1 MTDMD
6 EEMKMA
12 LMMSMQENAPAKEE
26 KKPEEKK
33 PEEKPNTDLLK
44 VMEDPNFVNS
54 VLLDLPGVDPDDPKI
69 KDVLNSLNKKDD
81 EKK

>member
-1 MTDMD
+1 MDIDMTDMD
-6 EEMKMA
+6 EDMKLA
-12 LMMSMQENAPAKEE
+12 LMMSMQENAPT
-26 KKPEEKK
+26 KPEEKK